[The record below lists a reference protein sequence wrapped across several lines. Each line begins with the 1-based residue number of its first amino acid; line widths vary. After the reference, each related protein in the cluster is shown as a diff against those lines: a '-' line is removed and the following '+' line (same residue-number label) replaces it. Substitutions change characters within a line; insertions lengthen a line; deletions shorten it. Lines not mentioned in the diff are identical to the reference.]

1 MSLDAFLCS
10 YLLSP
15 PFSDNIAKGLINAL
29 LNSGEEFQIRK
40 GRELMK
46 KLKKQCKTRKRM

>member
-1 MSLDAFLCS
+1 MSLDTFLCS

-15 PFSDNIAKGLINAL
+15 SFSDNIARGLINAL

-46 KLKKQCKTRKRM
+46 KLKKQCKARKRM